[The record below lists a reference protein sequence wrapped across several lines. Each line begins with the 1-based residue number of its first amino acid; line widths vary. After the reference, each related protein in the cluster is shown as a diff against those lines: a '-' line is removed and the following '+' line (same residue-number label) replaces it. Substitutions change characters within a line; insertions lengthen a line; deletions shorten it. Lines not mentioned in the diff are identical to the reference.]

1 MTGLATSAP
10 IVLAALRGT
19 RTPVAGGLGGA
30 LATGFVLAVATA
42 LIAGAV
48 FTIVTLKTTR
58 GEWFVRRGF
67 DGSIDMQRTS
77 KWRMNIGMLFLALA
91 GVVGIIGYLKISLEV
106 LVAAQ
111 IVYLASAG
119 FGVIILAV
127 MGGALIVSEQ
137 LRADEGRIHELES
150 ALATIGDRLGSSV
163 SEPPRL
169 LDRSEG

>member
-1 MTGLATSAP
+1 MAAP
-10 IVLAALRGT
+10 IVLLAGLTGS
-19 RTPVAGGLGGA
+19 RTTVPGGISGA

-42 LIAGAV
+42 LIAGAI
-48 FTIVTLKTTR
+48 FTIVTMKTTR
-58 GEWFVRRGF
+58 GEWFIRRGF

-77 KWRMNIGMLFLALA
+77 KWRMNMGMLFLALA

-106 LVAAQ
+106 AVAAQ

-119 FGVIILAV
+119 FAVIVLAV
-127 MGGALIVSEQ
+127 TGGALIVSEQ
-137 LRADEGRIHELES
+137 LRADESRIHELEA
-150 ALATIGDRLGSSV
+150 ALATLGDRLAPSV